1 MLVCFKYYGCSLTR
15 LLIETEGLPIELG
28 WVRPAVPIGNL
39 DLCQMTQRVLNA
51 SGTTLKSVQEIL
63 PCSDFNA

>member
-1 MLVCFKYYGCSLTR
+1 MLANMVM
-15 LLIETEGLPIELG
+15 IETERLPLELG

-39 DLCQMTQRVLNA
+39 DLCQMTQRVINA
-51 SGTTLKSVQEIL
+51 SGTTLERAQEIL